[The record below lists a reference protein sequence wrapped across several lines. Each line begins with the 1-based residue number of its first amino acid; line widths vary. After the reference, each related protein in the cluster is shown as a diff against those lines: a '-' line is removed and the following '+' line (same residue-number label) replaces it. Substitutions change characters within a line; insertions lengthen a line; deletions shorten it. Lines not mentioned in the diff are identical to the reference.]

1 LAKKKKK
8 ETPERSSIVT
18 SNPPLPKVEQRSFAR
33 RHLLAAG
40 LIIAFALMAYANTFE
55 VPFHFDDHRVIVLNG
70 ALHIKSLSPQAWLK
84 FFDRDHLES
93 LRNFTDFTFAVDYYL
108 GRLNPLIYHLT
119 NLLIHMGSGLLLY
132 GFLWLTLRL
141 PVFRQS
147 YGSIAFPV
155 SLLSSLLFVV
165 HPIQIQAVTYIVQR
179 YSSLAT
185 LCFLLSMVCYVKAR
199 LSSGSTRWYWSGGT
213 LVAGILA
220 LYSKENTLVLPLF
233 IGLYEFL
240 FFQEGRLKIE
250 RKTLRW
256 ILLGLGLL
264 LFALLLF
271 WGKFFLEAFRY
282 RLGMT
287 GLWSDRLLTQCR
299 VFVFYLSLLI
309 YPHPSRLNI
318 DHDFPLSQ
326 SLFNPPTT
334 FPALLFVLG
343 LLGLA
348 LWRVKRNPLLSY
360 SILWFY
366 GNLLI
371 ESILPIDMVFEHRLY
386 RSSASAFFLFSLCA
400 MRGINW
406 FRQKRP
412 DFPGATK
419 PYGFETVVILLL
431 ILPLMIFTFQRNRVW
446 GSTITLWEDAVRKSP
461 QKPRPHNNLGVEF
474 HKAKE
479 TEKAIASLTT
489 ALKLAKDEGEYA
501 FPHFTLGLI
510 YAEIGQTEKAIDHFE
525 KYYVLEP
532 REAIPLNEIGILYL
546 KNKSFEKAISYFQR
560 GIEIDP
566 KEPKFY
572 ANLGNAYLQ
581 TNRIEEAIPL
591 FQKALSLD
599 PELNDVRIKLAE
611 AYEQSGQIP
620 LAREELRKA
629 LSTQSDSSE
638 AYVVL
643 GALYLREGKVEEAI
657 QTLQKGTE
665 LNPQEAKAYNNLGI
679 AYQKKGLYD
688 QSIAS
693 LEKAVTLDPGYVDAL
708 INLGEAYGE
717 KGEAERAVSSYQKAL
732 LLQPENA
739 VAHNNLGKIYLDRGK
754 IEEAQS
760 EFRTALRINPQY
772 ADAYINTGTV
782 YFKGGGLEAA
792 ISAWKKAL
800 EIEPRGAVAHN
811 NLAIAY
817 YKKNQTDLA
826 RNHLDQALRLGYPV
840 DPRVRQLIQGR

>member
-1 LAKKKKK
+1 MAKKKKK
-8 ETPERSSIVT
+8 ERPEGSSIIA
-18 SNPPLPKVEQRSFAR
+18 SNPSLPKVEQRSFAR
-33 RHLLAAG
+33 RHLLATG
-40 LIIAFALMAYANTFE
+40 LIIAFALIAYANTFE
-55 VPFHFDDHRVIVLNG
+55 VPFHFDDHHAIVLNRG
-70 ALHIKSLSPQAWLK
+70 LHIKTLSPQAWLK

-93 LRNFTDFTFAVDYYL
+93 LRNFTDFTFAVNYYL
-108 GRLNPLIYHLT
+108 GRLNPFIYHLS
-119 NLLIHMGSGLLLY
+119 NLLIHIGAGLILY
-132 GFLWLTLRL
+132 SFLWLTLRL
-141 PVFRQS
+141 PVLRQS
-147 YGSIAFPV
+147 YGSIAFPI
-155 SLLSSLLFVV
+155 SLLSSLLFIT
-165 HPIQIQAVTYIVQR
+165 HPVQIQAVTYIVQR
-179 YSSLAT
+179 YRSLAT
-185 LCFLLSMVCYVKAR
+185 LCFLLCMVCYVNGR
-199 LSSGSTRWYWSGGT
+199 LSSGTRRWAWSGGAFI
-213 LVAGILA
+213 AGVLA

-240 FFQEGRLKIE
+240 FFQGGRLKIE
-250 RKTLRW
+250 RKTLGL

-264 LFALLLF
+264 LLAILLF
-271 WGKFFLEAFRY
+271 WGKFFIEAFQY
-282 RLGMT
+282 RIRMT

-309 YPHPSRLNI
+309 YPDPSRLNI
-318 DHDFPLSQ
+318 DHDFSLSR

-348 LWRVKRNPLLSY
+348 LWRVKKNPLLSY

-371 ESILPIDMVFEHRLY
+371 ESILPIDMVFEHRPY
-386 RSSASAFFLFSLCA
+386 RSSASVFFLFSLCA
-400 MRGINW
+400 MRGIEW

-412 DFPGATK
+412 EFSGATH

-431 ILPLMIFTFQRNRVW
+431 ILPLTVLTIQRNVVW
-446 GSTITLWEDAVRKSP
+446 RSTIALWEDAVRKSP
-461 QKPRPHNNLGVEF
+461 QKSRPHHNLGVEF
-474 HKAKE
+474 HRAKQ
-479 TEKAIASLTT
+479 TDKAIASLKT
-489 ALKLAKDEGEYA
+489 ALALYRQGGYA
-501 FPHFTLGLI
+501 PPYFSLGLI

-525 KYYVLEP
+525 KYYVLKP
-532 REAIPLNEIGILYL
+532 KEAKPLNEIGILYL
-546 KNKSFEKAISYFQR
+546 KNRSFEKAISYFQR
-560 GIEIDP
+560 GIEINP

-572 ANLGNAYLQ
+572 ANLGTAYLQ
-581 TNRIEEAIPL
+581 TGRLGEAITL

-599 PELNDVRIKLAE
+599 PELIDVHIKLAE

-629 LSTQSDSSE
+629 LSTQSDSSD
-638 AYVVL
+638 AYVIL
-643 GALYLREGKVEEAI
+643 GAIYLKEGKVEEAI

-679 AYQKKGLYD
+679 AYQKKGLFH

-693 LEKAVTLDPGYVDAL
+693 LEKAVALDPGYVDAL

-717 KGEAERAVSSYQKAL
+717 KGEAERAVSSYRRAL

-754 IEEAQS
+754 IEEARS
-760 EFRTALRINPQY
+760 EFRTALRVNPNY
-772 ADAYINTGTV
+772 ADAHINIGSV
-782 YFKGGGLEAA
+782 YFKNGGLEAA

-817 YKKNQTDLA
+817 YKKNRIDLA
-826 RNHLDQALRLGYPV
+826 RKHLDQALRLGYPV
-840 DPRVRQLIQGR
+840 DPRVRELIQAR

>member
-1 LAKKKKK
+1 MKMIYFFKSCIDIEGVFSLAKKKKK
-8 ETPERSSIVT
+8 ETPERSSIIT
-18 SNPPLPKVEQRSFAR
+18 SNPSLPKVEQRSFAK

-40 LIIAFALMAYANTFE
+40 LIIACTLIAYANTFE
-55 VPFHFDDHRVIVLNG
+55 VPFHFDDEHAIVLNRV
-70 ALHIKSLSPQAWLK
+70 LHIKSLSPQAWIK
-84 FFDRDHLES
+84 FLSVKWHG
-93 LRNFTDFTFAVDYYL
+93 LRKFTNVTFAVNYYM
-108 GRLNPLIYHLT
+108 GQLNPFVYHVT
-119 NLLIHMGSGLLLY
+119 NLLIHMGAGLLLY

-147 YGSIAFPV
+147 YDSIAFPV

-185 LCFLLSMVCYVKAR
+185 LCFLLCMVCYVNGR
-199 LSSGSTRWYWSGGT
+199 LSSGSRRWVWSGMSLIG
-213 LVAGILA
+213 GILA
-220 LYSKENTLVLPLF
+220 FYSKENTLVLPLF

-250 RKTLRW
+250 RKTLRL

-271 WGKFFLEAFRY
+271 WGKFFLEAFHH
-282 RLGMT
+282 RLSRMT

-309 YPHPSRLNI
+309 YPDPSRLNI
-318 DHDFPLSQ
+318 DHDFPLSR
-326 SLFNPPTT
+326 SLLHPPATL
-334 FPALLFVLG
+334 PALLFVLG

-348 LWRVKRNPLLSY
+348 FWRVKRNPLLSY

-489 ALKLAKDEGEYA
+489 SLKLAKDEDEYA
-501 FPHFTLGLI
+501 SPHFSLGLI
-510 YAEIGQTEKAIDHFE
+510 YAEIGQTEKAIYHLE
-525 KYYVLEP
+525 KYYVIKPE
-532 REAIPLNEIGILYL
+532 EAKPLNEIGILYL
-546 KNKSFEKAISYFQR
+546 KNRSFEKAISYFRR

-581 TNRIEEAIPL
+581 TNRIVEAIPL

-638 AYVVL
+638 VYVVL
-643 GALYLREGKVEEAI
+643 GA
-657 QTLQKGTE
+657 
-665 LNPQEAKAYNNLGI
+665 
-679 AYQKKGLYD
+679 
-688 QSIAS
+688 
-693 LEKAVTLDPGYVDAL
+693 AL
-708 INLGEAYGE
+708 SQGG
-717 KGEAERAVSSYQKAL
+717 
-732 LLQPENA
+732 
-739 VAHNNLGKIYLDRGK
+739 
-754 IEEAQS
+754 
-760 EFRTALRINPQY
+760 
-772 ADAYINTGTV
+772 
-782 YFKGGGLEAA
+782 KGG
-792 ISAWKKAL
+792 
-800 EIEPRGAVAHN
+800 RGH
-811 NLAIAY
+811 
-817 YKKNQTDLA
+817 
-826 RNHLDQALRLGYPV
+826 P
-840 DPRVRQLIQGR
+840 DP